1 MKVAKRRRREAK
13 TDYQKRIKLLKSG
26 FPRVVFRKTNRYIIT
41 QYVSS
46 KEAQDKID
54 FGINSKELLK
64 YGWPKEAQGSLKSIS
79 ASYLAGFLMSKKI
92 IGKKLKKPLVDLG
105 MIKTIHK
112 TKVYAFIKGLIDG
125 GIEIK
130 CKKEA
135 FPSEERIKGE
145 HLKNKID
152 FQKIKSQIE
161 NGK

>member
-1 MKVAKRRRREAK
+1 
-13 TDYQKRIKLLKSG
+13 
-26 FPRVVFRKTNRYIIT
+26 
-41 QYVSS
+41 
-46 KEAQDKID
+46 
-54 FGINSKELLK
+54 
-64 YGWPKEAQGSLKSIS
+64 
-79 ASYLAGFLMSKKI
+79 MSKKI